1 MEKKKSQK
9 PLRSSGI
16 ARLRLDWKREKYIAD
31 LFDLSLQI
39 EAVTVLGKQSPFEL
53 LHEPSP
59 GVGVQG
65 GG

>member
-1 MEKKKSQK
+1 M
-9 PLRSSGI
+9 
-16 ARLRLDWKREKYIAD
+16 ARLRLDWKREKYIVD